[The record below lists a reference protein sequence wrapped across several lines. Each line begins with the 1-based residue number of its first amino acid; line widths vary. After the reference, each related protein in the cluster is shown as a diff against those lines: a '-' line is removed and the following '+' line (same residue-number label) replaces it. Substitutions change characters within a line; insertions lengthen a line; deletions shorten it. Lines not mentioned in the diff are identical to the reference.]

1 LKIDNRRTTHRF
13 DGKNHSS
20 QQKTEQL
27 HQLARRA
34 NQKQQGQTLTQSL
47 LPNPQSLFY
56 LCPMYILL
64 LSIVI
69 GLFVAMLFVNLYFRA
84 KVFKVYGFLVRNKV
98 EFGAAHIFNRQKLEE
113 EILPKYPQFRNEI
126 ESFIRH
132 MKYSIKMATV
142 LIALITAFGAILMYY
157 R

>member
-1 LKIDNRRTTHRF
+1 
-13 DGKNHSS
+13 
-20 QQKTEQL
+20 
-27 HQLARRA
+27 
-34 NQKQQGQTLTQSL
+34 
-47 LPNPQSLFY
+47 
-56 LCPMYILL
+56 MYILL

-84 KVFKVYGFLVRNKV
+84 KVMKAYGVLVRNKV
-98 EFGAAHIFNRQKLEE
+98 QFGAAHIFNRQKLEE
-113 EILPKYPQFRNEI
+113 EVLPKYPQFRTEI

-142 LIALITAFGAILMYY
+142 LAALITAFGAILMYF